1 MEKKVEK
8 EKKIKKENFKKAIT
22 KSVLKNSL
30 TATAWVFSTV
40 FELGEITI
48 SSFLSPSLYADL
60 PSGNPFAI
68 SGTASNKRK
77 SKFKE
82 ITIRQSI
89 RRLRKHGFVE
99 EKNSKYIL
107 TAKGQELAKFILGR
121 KKSQTKK
128 WDGKYRVVI
137 FDIPENKNRV
147 RNWLREELYVL
158 GYKKLQNSVLIGKD
172 ALPDDL
178 VLEIKKQK
186 VGNCVNY
193 LLVDKVYKNIF

>member
-1 MEKKVEK
+1 MQ
-8 EKKIKKENFKKAIT
+8 KENFKKAIA
-22 KSVLKNSL
+22 KSVLKNTM
-30 TATAWVFSTV
+30 TATAWTFATLFQV
-40 FELGEITI
+40 GEITI
-48 SSFLSPSLYADL
+48 EAFLSPSAYADL
-60 PSGNPFAI
+60 PSGNLFAV
-68 SGTASNKRK
+68 SSAVANKRK

-89 RRLRKHGFVE
+89 RRLQKQGFVE
-99 EKNSKYIL
+99 KKDFKYVL
-107 TAKGQELAKFILGR
+107 TAKGQELARYILGR
-121 KKSQTKK
+121 KKSQMRK

-158 GYKKLQNSVLIGKD
+158 GYKKLQNSVLIGKY

-186 VGNCVNY
+186 AGNCVNY